1 MMTADSQK
9 ALVTTKAYDG
19 VRKDRDEE
27 NILLMTFWKKI
38 LMEIFALA
46 LKYFFAPVI
55 RRSRVKSSYRGTKIY
70 WFREKLIS
78 A

>member
-38 LMEIFALA
+38 LREKFARV
-46 LKYFFAPVI
+46 LKYSYPPVTQI
-55 RRSRVKSSYRGTKIY
+55 GREESSYKRTKIY
-70 WFREKLIS
+70 
-78 A
+78 

>member
-19 VRKDRDEE
+19 VQKDRDKE

-46 LKYFFAPVI
+46 LKY
-55 RRSRVKSSYRGTKIY
+55 
-70 WFREKLIS
+70 IS
-78 A
+78 M

>member
-19 VRKDRDEE
+19 IQKDRDEE

-46 LKYFFAPVI
+46 LKYFSAPVI
-55 RRSRVKSSYRGTKIY
+55 RRLCVKSSYRGTKIY
-70 WFREKLIS
+70 WF
-78 A
+78 

>member
-38 LMEIFALA
+38 LRKIYARV
-46 LKYFFAPVI
+46 LKYSSVPVTRMI
-55 RRSRVKSSYRGTKIY
+55 RLKPSYRGTKIY
-70 WFREKLIS
+70 WFQEKLIS

>member
-38 LMEIFALA
+38 LRKRFACV
-46 LKYFFAPVI
+46 LKYSSPPVT
-55 RRSRVKSSYRGTKIY
+55 RMGREKSSYRGTKIY
-70 WFREKLIS
+70 
-78 A
+78 

>member
-19 VRKDRDEE
+19 VRKDRDKE

-38 LMEIFALA
+38 LMEIFTLT
-46 LKYFFAPVI
+46 LKYFSALVI
-55 RRSRVKSSYRGTKIY
+55 RM
-70 WFREKLIS
+70 F
-78 A
+78 

>member
-38 LMEIFALA
+38 LRERFARV
-46 LKYFFAPVI
+46 LKYSSPPVTQM
-55 RRSRVKSSYRGTKIY
+55 R
-70 WFREKLIS
+70 
-78 A
+78 

>member
-38 LMEIFALA
+38 LRERFARV
-46 LKYFFAPVI
+46 LKYSSPKWGEKNPRTEVL
-55 RRSRVKSSYRGTKIY
+55 RSIDFKRN
-70 WFREKLIS
+70 
-78 A
+78 

>member
-46 LKYFFAPVI
+46 LKYFSSPVI
-55 RRSRVKSSYRGTKIY
+55 RRFQVKSSYKGTKTY
-70 WFREKLIS
+70 WF
-78 A
+78 

>member
-46 LKYFFAPVI
+46 LKYFSAPVI
-55 RRSRVKSSYRGTKIY
+55 RRLCVKSLYRGIKIY
-70 WFREKLIS
+70 
-78 A
+78 